1 MGSQAEI
8 FDVPMHGP
16 DGFVY
21 VAEFITPHE
30 ETELLRH
37 IQALPLEE
45 ARFKEYTARRRTF
58 VFGSEYDFERN
69 ALDHAPPIPE
79 FLLPLR
85 ARISQWAALPADAF
99 VHCLVSEYR
108 PGTPL
113 GWHRDVAEYEV
124 IAGVSLAD
132 AARMRLRPYRP
143 TGGNS
148 RDDIVTMPLQPRSAY
163 LMRGAARWD
172 WQHSI
177 AATDAL
183 RYSITFRT
191 ARKVSKAGSHVAV

>member
-1 MGSQAEI
+1 MGSQSEL
-8 FDVPMHGP
+8 FDVPLQGP
-16 DGFVY
+16 EGFVY

-30 ETELLRH
+30 ESELLQH

-45 ARFKEYTARRRTF
+45 ARYKEYTARRRTF

-69 ALDHAPPIPE
+69 ALDPAPPLPE

-85 ARISQWAALPADAF
+85 ARIAQWAGLPAEAF

-113 GWHRDVAEYEV
+113 GWHRDVAEFEV
-124 IAGVSLAD
+124 IVGVSLAD
-132 AARMRLRPYRP
+132 AARMRLRPFRP
-143 TGGNS
+143 AGGN
-148 RDDIVTMPLQPRSAY
+148 RREDIVTMPLQPRSAY

-177 AATDAL
+177 SATDAL

-191 ARKVSKAGSHVAV
+191 ARKVSNVGSQVTT